1 MATAYDEQNYT
12 KFTIFL
18 GLDKE
23 KSCVILN
30 NRALL
35 VVKRTKFTK
44 LLSVGENKSVML
56 VLNNF
61 G

>member
-1 MATAYDEQNYT
+1 MATAYEEQNYT

-30 NRALL
+30 NLF
-35 VVKRTKFTK
+35 KRTKFTK